1 MCLESI
7 RGAYP
12 GMEGPKSRCMTSYDT
27 SFLFDDVGKLRLELF
42 SKPAQEVL
50 FKVREWLC
58 SRHRRMFLPL
68 DLLIILIERGS
79 KPLAHVI
86 SEGTEG
92 VVLPGDLLV
101 RLQALADEI
110 EEEPS
115 EEETDLSR
123 PYFSRGFTRILAE
136 AAAQARARDNAI
148 IQEEDLVRSITWRA
162 EAVESASVRWA
173 IRRLG
178 EGGGD
183 RIFDEKGLLRASIF
197 SNNMWEVLQ
206 GAMRLAASHG
216 TPFLGTPHLV
226 AMLCTVK
233 NSTLWRSAKVRGFE
247 PHRLRDELLRLIG
260 NRSEAIPEFLL
271 GRKTLTP
278 RMVRM
283 LSYSA
288 AQGGY
293 KEIQEVHL
301 VEGFLEDGGSSLELV
316 QALGLESELRRALG
330 EPKVLEEVM
339 PLEVAFH
346 FGAKSQP
353 TPTLDMLGRDLTVEA
368 IEGRLPEIVGR
379 EQELRRVINVLL
391 RKEQRNPLLTG
402 EAGVGKTALAIALA
416 QRIATGKVPRR
427 LQGYRV
433 VEINGANLMS
443 GTSYRGDL
451 ESRIKG
457 LLDEASHKV
466 ILFIDEA
473 HAVFAPRAGSH
484 APAEVPNHFKSAL
497 ASGDIAVV
505 AATTESEY
513 RRWIEQDPALR
524 RRFERVEIG
533 EPSLDLVHHIL
544 GSLVAELETD
554 YEVEIEPDAIES
566 TIDYSVKFIPEQR
579 LPDKAKKLLMDA
591 CIARIHDATLHG
603 EQGGEEGDE
612 KEERKRP
619 LVRRADVARQ
629 VCLKTGVPLER
640 LLSGEMN
647 WWVGI
652 EERLSRIVVGQKHA
666 ISDVARALVKGR
678 LRGANAERPLAVLLF
693 AGPPGVGKGTLASAL
708 AEEVF
713 GSKQSLIR
721 LDMTDFQESH
731 SISRLIGSPPGYVGY
746 EDEDLLVTPLRRRPS
761 SVVLLEDM
769 DRAHPQ
775 IQERMLRLLREGA
788 ITDTRGYK
796 ADVRHA
802 IFIVTVNTE
811 AGSSRKGG
819 NMGFQHAD
827 SFQGKH
833 GEVQRARRMSSA
845 EEELD
850 QSFAARVRGHVDAMI
865 MFEELGGDESS
876 PARDLLRR
884 HIDQFKHGMSVE
896 YGVEV
901 SLDEELQRE
910 LERRA
915 LEANNAREVEEVVE
929 ELLFAPVTE
938 RLLRGGMARHND
950 EEDSVLSQQMRICW
964 DEENACSVLGE
975 PVLENEEE

>member
-1 MCLESI
+1 MIMSSI
-7 RGAYP
+7 TTGSQEQY
-12 GMEGPKSRCMTSYDT
+12 MTSYDT
-27 SFLFDDVGKLRLELF
+27 SFLFDDVGELRLELF
-42 SKPAQEVL
+42 APQAREVL
-50 FKVREWLC
+50 WGVRDWLC
-58 SRHRRMFLPL
+58 SRNRRMFLPL

-79 KPLAHVI
+79 KTLAHVI

-92 VVLPGDLLV
+92 VVLPGDLLG
-101 RLQALADEI
+101 RMKSLADEI

-115 EEETDLSR
+115 EEEPLLSR
-123 PYFSRGFTRILAE
+123 TYFSRGFTRILTE

-183 RIFDEKGLLRASIF
+183 RIFDEKGLLRSSIF
-197 SNNMWEVLQ
+197 SPNMWEVLQ
-206 GAMRLAASHG
+206 GAMRLASSHG

-260 NRSEAIPEFLL
+260 NRAESIPEFLL

-293 KEIQEVHL
+293 NEVQETHL

-346 FGAKSQP
+346 FGAKSHP

-379 EQELRRVINVLL
+379 DQELNRVINVLL

-524 RRFERVEIG
+524 RRFERVEVG
-533 EPSLDLVHHIL
+533 EPSLELVRHIL
-544 GSLVAELETD
+544 GSLVDELQSD
-554 YEVEIEPDAIES
+554 YEVRITPEAIES
-566 TIDYSVKFIPEQR
+566 TIDYSVRFIPEQR

-591 CIARIHDATLHG
+591 CIARIHDVTLG
-603 EQGGEEGDE
+603 IQKSSPAGQEDSSPEELPE
-612 KEERKRP
+612 
-619 LVRRADVARQ
+619 VTRADVARQ

-640 LLSGEMN
+640 LLRGEIN

-652 EERLSRIVVGQKHA
+652 EDRLESVVVGQRRA
-666 ISDVARALVKGR
+666 IEQVAQALVTGR
-678 LRGANAERPLAVLLF
+678 LRGAHSERPLAVLLF
-693 AGPPGVGKGTLASAL
+693 VGPPGVGKGTLASAL
-708 AEEVF
+708 ADEVF
-713 GSKQSLIR
+713 GSARALIR

-731 SISRLIGSPPGYVGY
+731 AMSRLIGSPPGYVGY
-746 EDEDLLVTPLRRRPS
+746 EDEDVLVTPLRRRPS

-788 ITDTRGYK
+788 ITDTRGYR
-796 ADVRHA
+796 ADVRNA
-802 IFIVTVNTE
+802 IFIVTVNTVPST
-811 AGSSRKGG
+811 G
-819 NMGFQHAD
+819 
-827 SFQGKH
+827 
-833 GEVQRARRMSSA
+833 MSSIGFGSQ
-845 EEELD
+845 ESTPQISSGEDVLEKG
-850 QSFAARVRGHVDAMI
+850 FAARVRGQVDAI
-865 MFEELGGDESS
+865 VLFEELAGDAAS
-876 PARDLLRR
+876 PAQTLLER
-884 HIDQFKHGMSVE
+884 HIDQFISGMSQEYKIEVE
-896 YGVEV
+896 LDAGLREYMEAKVKGV
-901 SLDEELQRE
+901 S
-910 LERRA
+910 
-915 LEANNAREVEEVVE
+915 NARDVEDLVQQ
-929 ELLFAPVTE
+929 LLFAPITQALLKGSCAPHTRMRWNAGAKEVDVLSVTSS
-938 RLLRGGMARHND
+938 AD
-950 EEDSVLSQQMRICW
+950 EE
-964 DEENACSVLGE
+964 E
-975 PVLENEEE
+975 

>member
-1 MCLESI
+1 
-7 RGAYP
+7 
-12 GMEGPKSRCMTSYDT
+12 MTSYDT
-27 SFLFDDVGKLRLELF
+27 NFLFDDVGGLRLELF
-42 SKPAQEVL
+42 SEQAKEVL
-50 FKVREWLC
+50 YGVRSWLS

-92 VVLPGDLLV
+92 VVLPGDLLS
-101 RLQALADEI
+101 RLRTLADEI
-110 EEEPS
+110 EEDPC
-115 EEETDLSR
+115 EEDPELSR

-148 IQEEDLVRSITWRA
+148 IQEDDFVRSITWRA

-183 RIFDEKGLLRASIF
+183 RIFDEKGLLRSSIF

-206 GAMRLAASHG
+206 GAMRLAATHG

-260 NRSEAIPEFLL
+260 NRADAIPEFLL

-346 FGAKSQP
+346 FGAKGQP

-368 IEGRLPEIVGR
+368 IEGRLPDIVGR
-379 EQELRRVINVLL
+379 DQELKRVVNILL

-416 QRIATGKVPRR
+416 KRIAQGKVPKR

-457 LLDEASHKV
+457 LLDEASKKV

-533 EPSLDLVHHIL
+533 EPSLDLVEHIL
-544 GSLVAELETD
+544 NSLVGELETD
-554 YEVEIEPDAIES
+554 YEVKIEPDAIKS

-591 CIARIHDATLHG
+591 CIARIHDEAL
-603 EQGGEEGDE
+603 QGGVQQRDHSEDGAGSSYP
-612 KEERKRP
+612 R
-619 LVRRADVARQ
+619 VTRADVAEQ
-629 VCLKTGVPLER
+629 VCLKTGVPIER
-640 LLSGEMN
+640 LLRGEIN

-652 EERLSRIVVGQKHA
+652 EDRLSQVVIGQQQA
-666 ISDVARALVKGR
+666 IKDVSKAMITAR
-678 LRGANAERPLAVLLF
+678 LRGANRDRPLAVLLF
-693 AGPPGVGKGTLASAL
+693 VGPPGVGKGTLAKAL

-713 GSKQSLIR
+713 GSAQSLIR

-788 ITDTRGYK
+788 IIDTRGYR
-796 ADVRHA
+796 ADVRNA
-802 IFIVTVNTE
+802 IFIVTVNASVDSE
-811 AGSSRKGG
+811 IS
-819 NMGFQHAD
+819 MGFQSREKSEMSKVSRALQLD
-827 SFQGKH
+827 QLEDKLGKSF
-833 GEVQRARRMSSA
+833 ASRMSS
-845 EEELD
+845 
-850 QSFAARVRGHVDAMI
+850 FVDAVVP
-865 MFEELGGDESS
+865 FDDLGGKDSS
-876 PARDLLRR
+876 AHDILHR
-884 HIDQFKHGMSVE
+884 HIDLFVE
-896 YGVEV
+896 SMGAEYKVDVIIERDLWV
-901 SLDEELQRE
+901 E
-910 LERRA
+910 LESRA
-915 LEANNAREVEEVVE
+915 SRVENIQSLELIIE
-929 ELLFAPVTE
+929 ELLFAPVTDV
-938 RLLRGGMARHND
+938 LLSGV
-950 EEDSVLSQQMRICW
+950 EDSTRLVLCW
-964 DEENACSVLGE
+964 SEESGEVQIRTESV
-975 PVLENEEE
+975 EEE

>member
-1 MCLESI
+1 
-7 RGAYP
+7 
-12 GMEGPKSRCMTSYDT
+12 MTSYDT

-42 SKPAQEVL
+42 SKQAQEVL

-79 KPLAHVI
+79 KTLAHVI

-115 EEETDLSR
+115 DEETDLSR

-544 GSLVAELETD
+544 GSLVTELEAD
-554 YEVEIEPDAIES
+554 YEVEIDPAAIEA
-566 TIDYSVKFIPEQR
+566 TIDYSVKFMPEQR

-603 EQGGEEGDE
+603 EDEEDE
-612 KEERKRP
+612 EPKRP
-619 LVRRADVARQ
+619 LVRRADVACQ

-652 EERLSRIVVGQKHA
+652 EERLSRIVVGQKQA

-678 LRGANAERPLAVLLF
+678 LRGANSERPLAVLLF
-693 AGPPGVGKGTLASAL
+693 VGPPGVGKGTLASAL

-796 ADVRHA
+796 ADVRQA

-811 AGSSRKGG
+811 AGQSKRGSHI
-819 NMGFQHAD
+819 GFFQQAD
-827 SFQGKH
+827 SFHGKH
-833 GEVQRARRMSSA
+833 GEALRARRMSSV

-850 QSFAARVRGHVDAMI
+850 KSFAARVRGHVDAMI

-884 HIDQFKHGMSVE
+884 HVEQFKHGMSVE

-901 SLDEELQRE
+901 ELGEALHQQ
-910 LERRA
+910 LEQRA
-915 LEANNAREVEEVVE
+915 LAANNAQEVEEVVE

-938 RLLRGGMARHND
+938 RLLRGSGAMSADKGAALVVAQRMCID
-950 EEDSVLSQQMRICW
+950 W
-964 DEENACSVLGE
+964 DEDAQRSIL
-975 PVLENEEE
+975 LEESSDQGAEEE